1 MHVTGKPRWLSA
13 RRVLLPRCILLG
25 AMGCL
30 NECIKR
36 SDVVGRVFLL
46 GTCFDYMDVEMIA
59 TGIGLLVL
67 ARICA
72 AISNTV
78 VLFGRVINMDG
89 WAYTATVLGLL
100 GTVCLAGGVMSFAWR
115 FLP

>member
-1 MHVTGKPRWLSA
+1 
-13 RRVLLPRCILLG
+13 
-25 AMGCL
+25 
-30 NECIKR
+30 
-36 SDVVGRVFLL
+36 
-46 GTCFDYMDVEMIA
+46 MIA

-72 AISNTV
+72 AFSNAV
-78 VLFGRVINMDG
+78 SLFGRVINMDF

-100 GTVCLAGGVMSFAWR
+100 GTVFLAGGVISFAWR

>member
-1 MHVTGKPRWLSA
+1 M
-13 RRVLLPRCILLG
+13 
-25 AMGCL
+25 
-30 NECIKR
+30 
-36 SDVVGRVFLL
+36 
-46 GTCFDYMDVEMIA
+46 MIA

-72 AISNTV
+72 ACSDAV
-78 VLFGRVINMDG
+78 VLFGRVINMDV

-100 GTVCLAGGVMSFAWR
+100 GTVCLAGGVISFAWR